1 MYKTNSYVVYESSL
15 RYQYGLEDR
24 RWLNLNL
31 GLLDYPHK
39 FGGKVGVPV
48 VFEKFVRLA
57 DYCTEVVEQRV
68 GRRRLSKQCTGFRLP
83 LVDLMTA
90 PQRAERKLCDLVVG
104 V

>member
-1 MYKTNSYVVYESSL
+1 M
-15 RYQYGLEDR
+15 D
-24 RWLNLNL
+24 
-31 GLLDYPHK
+31 LLDYPDK
-39 FGGKVGVPV
+39 FEGKVGVPV
-48 VFEKFVRLA
+48 VFEKFVRFA

-68 GRRRLSKQCTGFRLP
+68 VRRRLSKLCTGFRLP